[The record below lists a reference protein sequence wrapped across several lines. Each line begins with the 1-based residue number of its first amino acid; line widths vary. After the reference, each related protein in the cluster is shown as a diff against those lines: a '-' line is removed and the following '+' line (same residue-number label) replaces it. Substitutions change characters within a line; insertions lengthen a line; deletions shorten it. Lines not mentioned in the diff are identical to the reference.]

1 MLIFYDAA
9 VVPGEIIPCNFTII
23 KAMLL
28 DVVVIL
34 IWYNHMKFL
43 SFDYPHVSTTYRTC
57 SCCPGFCFVSPLTT
71 SSGSKILAPFTRCC
85 KIYFQLLCG
94 KGWGT
99 RLLLIIGK
107 KICYMNWNKC
117 SNRAETSN
125 LSLCPL
131 NFFDV
136 EQQNMFCPKCVLF
149 SAICI
154 CLFPFCESGKA
165 K

>member
-57 SCCPGFCFVSPLTT
+57 SCCPGFCFVSALTT

-125 LSLCPL
+125 LSTKLFWCGTAEYVLPEVCL
-131 NFFDV
+131 VFS
-136 EQQNMFCPKCVLF
+136 NMHLLVPILWKWK
-149 SAICI
+149 SKI
-154 CLFPFCESGKA
+154 K
-165 K
+165 